1 MLHQY
6 DINTTYIQ
14 VAIKGKIM
22 KKLLLTAM
30 NAGDWEKQEE
40 KTIVLAVI
48 LMGVINLCIV
58 ITMLNM

>member
-22 KKLLLTAM
+22 KKLLLAAM
-30 NAGDWEKQEE
+30 NAGEWEKQEE

-48 LMGVINLCIV
+48 LIGLINLCIV
-58 ITMLNM
+58 IAILNM

>member
-6 DINTTYIQ
+6 DINITYIQ
-14 VAIKGKIM
+14 VTIKGKIM
-22 KKLLLTAM
+22 KRLLLTVM

-40 KTIVLAVI
+40 KTIVLAVL

-58 ITMLNM
+58 ITILNM

>member
-1 MLHQY
+1 
-6 DINTTYIQ
+6 
-14 VAIKGKIM
+14 M

-40 KTIVLAVI
+40 KTIVLAVV

-58 ITMLNM
+58 IAMLNM